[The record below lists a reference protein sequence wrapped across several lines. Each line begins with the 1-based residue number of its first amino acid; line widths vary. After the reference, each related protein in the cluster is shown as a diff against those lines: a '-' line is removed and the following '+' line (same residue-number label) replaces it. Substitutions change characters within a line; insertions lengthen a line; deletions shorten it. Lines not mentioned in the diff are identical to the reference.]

1 MLNKEDRQSLK
12 EQEKEYKL
20 KAKERHEELKKLKSE
35 QRKADKQ
42 RRKEKRFEKKPPKP
56 PKIKITRTLLDVF
69 PIRDNH
75 EQNYFL
81 TEDNQIIDVFQIR
94 GKSYYNASDTE
105 IEIMVDR
112 LAYFYRL
119 YKNDIKIIGM
129 NYPTNTRNQQAFLT
143 YKLQQPELQKYEAIL
158 NEKIATL
165 QYLENS
171 TTDREA
177 FIMIFARDEKH
188 YRVLCDLLDRSGLHV
203 EQIPREKKENIIFQL
218 NNMNKRVKI

>member
-12 EQEKEYKL
+12 EQEQEYKQ
-20 KAKERHEELKKLKSE
+20 KAKERHEELKKLKAE
-35 QRKADKQ
+35 QKRVAKQRK
-42 RRKEKRFEKKPPKP
+42 KEKRIEQKPPKP
-56 PKIKITRTLLDVF
+56 KKIKITRMLLDVF
-69 PIRDNH
+69 PIRDNKEH
-75 EQNYFL
+75 YFL
-81 TEDNQIIDVFQIR
+81 TEENEIIDVFQLR

-112 LAYFYRL
+112 LANFYRL

-177 FIMIFARDEKH
+177 FIMIFARDESH
-188 YRVLCDLLDRSGLHV
+188 YRVLCDLLDRSILQV
-203 EQIPREKKENIIFQL
+203 EQIPIEKKENIIFQL

>member
-12 EQEKEYKL
+12 EQEQEYKL
-20 KAKERHEELKKLKSE
+20 KAKERHEELKKLKVD
-35 QRKADKQ
+35 QRRADKQ
-42 RRKEKRFEKKPPKP
+42 SRKEKRFEKKPPKLK
-56 PKIKITRTLLDVF
+56 KIKITRTLLDVF
-69 PIRDNH
+69 PIRDY
-75 EQNYFL
+75 QDYFL
-81 TEDNQIIDVFQIR
+81 TEDNQIIDIFQIR

-119 YKNDIKIIGM
+119 YKNDVKIIGM

-203 EQIPREKKENIIFQL
+203 ELIPREKKENIIFQL

>member
-1 MLNKEDRQSLK
+1 MLNKEDRRSLK
-12 EQEKEYKL
+12 EQEQEYKQ
-20 KAKERHEELKKLKSE
+20 KAKERHEELKKLKAE
-35 QRKADKQ
+35 QKRLAKQ
-42 RRKEKRFEKKPPKP
+42 RRKEIRLEKKPPKP
-56 PKIKITRTLLDVF
+56 KKIKITRMLLDVF
-69 PIRDNH
+69 PIRDNQ
-75 EQNYFL
+75 EQYFL
-81 TEDNQIIDVFQIR
+81 TEDNQIIDIFQIR

-112 LAYFYRL
+112 LSNFFRL

-143 YKLQQPELQKYEAIL
+143 YKLQQPELQKYEVIL

-177 FIMIFARDEKH
+177 FIMLFARDEKH
-188 YRVLCDLLDRSGLHV
+188 YQILCDLIDRSVLQV
-203 EQIPREKKENIIFQL
+203 EEISMEKKANIIFQL